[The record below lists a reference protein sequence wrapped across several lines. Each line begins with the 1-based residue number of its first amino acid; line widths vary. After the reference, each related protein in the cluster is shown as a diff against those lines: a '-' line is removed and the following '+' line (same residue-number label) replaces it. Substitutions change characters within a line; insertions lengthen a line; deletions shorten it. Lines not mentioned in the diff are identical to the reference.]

1 MYKKNSMTNNEQQTT
16 KIYYW
21 TGVLL
26 VLVASFCFAIKGV
39 FIKIAYQHGAD
50 TITILALRMIFSA
63 PFFAIIAVRLFLKD
77 NGLHLTS
84 QQWTWALG
92 LGITGYYGASFL
104 DFESLNYISAG
115 LERILLFVYP
125 TFVLFINAFFRKKPV
140 TRLQWFALLLT
151 YLGIF
156 LAFIENIDSGQQKNI
171 MLGTFWVILSGLVY
185 AIYLVGN
192 DKIIPQI
199 GAEKFT
205 ALAMLAATLP
215 TVLHCAAL
223 NHLQIWQHD
232 KEVYQIG
239 ALLAIVATVIPTFM
253 IAEGIKRVG
262 SSNTSIIASI
272 GPVFTI
278 ILATTILD
286 EIITPVQLFGT
297 ALVLLGVFLI
307 GWKGKK

>member
-1 MYKKNSMTNNEQQTT
+1 MNKTSEQTV
-16 KIYYW
+16 KIQYW
-21 TGVLL
+21 TGALM

-63 PFFAIIAVRLFLKD
+63 PFFAFVAVRLALKSD
-77 NGLHLTS
+77 GLNVTKR
-84 QQWTWALG
+84 QWAWVLG

-104 DFESLNYISAG
+104 DFESLNYISAA

-125 TFVLFINAFFRKKPV
+125 TFVLFINAIFRKKPV
-140 TRLQWFALLLT
+140 TQLQWFALLLT
-151 YLGIF
+151 YSGIL
-156 LAFIENIDSGQQKNI
+156 LAFVENIDSAQQKNI
-171 MLGTFWVILSGLVY
+171 ILGAFWVIASGFVY
-185 AIYLVGN
+185 AIYLVGS
-192 DKIIPQI
+192 DKIVSQI
-199 GAEKFT
+199 GSEKFT
-205 ALAMLAATLP
+205 ALSMLAATLP
-215 TVLHCAAL
+215 TVLHCFAM
-223 NHLQIWQHD
+223 NRLQIWHHD

-239 ALLAIVATVIPTFM
+239 FLLAIVATVFPTFV
-253 IAEGIKRVG
+253 ISEGIKRIG

-286 EIITPVQLFGT
+286 EIITPIQIFGT
-297 ALVLLGVFLI
+297 GLVLLGVFLI

>member
-1 MYKKNSMTNNEQQTT
+1 MKNTTEQAV
-16 KIYYW
+16 KVYYW

-50 TITILALRMIFSA
+50 TITILALRMIFSM
-63 PFFAIIAVRLFLKD
+63 PFFAFVAIQLALK
-77 NGLHLTS
+77 NGGLNVS
-84 QQWTWALG
+84 RRQWAWVLG

-104 DFESLNYISAG
+104 DFESLNYISAA

-125 TFVLFINAFFRKKPV
+125 TFVLFINAIFRKKPV
-140 TRLQWFALLLT
+140 TKLQWFALMLT
-151 YLGIF
+151 YSGIF
-156 LAFIENIDSGQQKNI
+156 LAFIENIDSAQQKNI
-171 MLGTFWVILSGLVY
+171 MLGAFWVISSGLVY

-215 TVLHCAAL
+215 TVLHCFAL
-223 NHLQIWQHD
+223 NQLKIWHHD
-232 KEVYQIG
+232 KVVYQIG
-239 ALLAIVATVIPTFM
+239 FLLATVATVFPTFV
-253 IAEGIKRVG
+253 ISEGIKRIG
-262 SSNTSIIASI
+262 SSNTSIVASI

-286 EIITPVQLFGT
+286 EVITPIQIFGT

-307 GWKGKK
+307 GWRGKR